1 MSEAN
6 NIKNYSAEDIRRYW
20 KNEMSAQEMH
30 ALEIAAM
37 EDPFL
42 ADALEGY
49 SKLQKDPSND
59 LALLKTRIAE
69 RAATAA
75 VVKMKRRNQWLRVAA
90 IFILLAG
97 MGVVAFKMMQQNK
110 NDLAKNESPKANAAP
125 VPKEKATSTQPT
137 DQYLA
142 KDSSRV
148 IYDSA
153 EIVRPS
159 DLATAPSKRELKN
172 FKPVAKPEA
181 ISSGI
186 AKAEGNDDKD
196 SFALKEVVANRQ
208 AEYKK
213 SAAPVAA
220 QKSES
225 LDRFES
231 RAKLDTTA
239 INAGA
244 APEQG
249 RKQDAEHV
257 FLYNTFSG
265 KVVDL
270 QNRSIP
276 SAQVRMNNANQLAS
290 TDQYGMFQFKSR
302 DSVADITI
310 ASPGYQEKNLTL
322 NSNQSG
328 LITMERQP
336 SKSKFSEVVVS
347 GMGAKKKSAQA
358 PDLHVYVMDAEP
370 LIGWDKYNRY
380 LDSNKKIPA
389 DEPRLQGEV
398 VLSFKVSSKGELS
411 SFDVEQS
418 LSKSYDK
425 EAIRLIKEGPGWRV
439 TNGKKT
445 RVKVIV
451 RF

>member
-97 MGVVAFKMMQQNK
+97 LGVVAFKMMQQNK

-225 LDRFES
+225 LDRLNREQ
-231 RAKLDTTA
+231 KL
-239 INAGA
+239 I
-244 APEQG
+244 Q
-249 RKQDAEHV
+249 QQ
-257 FLYNTFSG
+257 SM
-265 KVVDL
+265 
-270 QNRSIP
+270 
-276 SAQVRMNNANQLAS
+276 QVRH
-290 TDQYGMFQFKSR
+290 R
-302 DSVADITI
+302 
-310 ASPGYQEKNLTL
+310 
-322 NSNQSG
+322 
-328 LITMERQP
+328 
-336 SKSKFSEVVVS
+336 
-347 GMGAKKKSAQA
+347 
-358 PDLHVYVMDAEP
+358 
-370 LIGWDKYNRY
+370 
-380 LDSNKKIPA
+380 
-389 DEPRLQGEV
+389 
-398 VLSFKVSSKGELS
+398 SKGESRMLNTFFYTIPS
-411 SFDVEQS
+411 QE
-418 LSKSYDK
+418 K
-425 EAIRLIKEGPGWRV
+425 
-439 TNGKKT
+439 
-445 RVKVIV
+445 
-451 RF
+451 

>member
-20 KNEMSAQEMH
+20 NNEMSAQEMH

-75 VVKMKRRNQWLRVAA
+75 VVKMKGRNQWLRVAA

-97 MGVVAFKMMQQNK
+97 LGVVAFKMMQQNK

-125 VPKEKATSTQPT
+125 VAKENAAANQST
-137 DQYLA
+137 DQYRSE
-142 KDSSRV
+142 DSSRAV
-148 IYDSA
+148 YDTATVSTYDQA
-153 EIVRPS
+153 GRPPKK
-159 DLATAPSKRELKN
+159 DLKT
-172 FKPVAKPEA
+172 FKPIGKPEA
-181 ISSGI
+181 ISAGI
-186 AKAEGNDDKD
+186 AKSDIQDDKD
-196 SFALKEVVANRQ
+196 SLLQKEVDANKQ

-213 SAAPVAA
+213 SAAPAAA